1 MDFEGTG
8 LGFNEIKK
16 KKKRCSS
23 WRPVVVKEWRGR
35 KFSAME
41 ERLEALDER
50 NRRRKNKVKKCFH

>member
-1 MDFEGTG
+1 LRE

-16 KKKRCSS
+16 KKKKRCSS
-23 WRPVVVKEWRGR
+23 WWPVVVKEWRGR

-50 NRRRKNKVKKCFH
+50 NRRRKNKVKKCSH